1 MAFLL
6 TAMVGAAASALGIA
20 TIRTGR
26 EYYRR
31 STYKK
36 TLIAERLGF
45 NPKLEEHPYEL
56 ATLAVASTESQAK
69 SREILGDTDRWLHRK
84 HRFSTVT
91 GGYVLLMSVL
101 LVLYAFAAAWSAA
114 PMIRQICL
122 GCGLVP

>member
-20 TIRTGR
+20 TIRKGR

-45 NPKLEEHPYEL
+45 NPKLDEHPYEL
-56 ATLAVASTESQAK
+56 ATFAVASTESQAK
-69 SREILGDTDRWLHRK
+69 SREILGDSEWWVHRK
-84 HRFSTVT
+84 LRFSTVT
-91 GGYVLLMSVL
+91 GGYVVPMSVL
-101 LVLYAFAAAWSAA
+101 SVLYAFATAWSAA
-114 PMIRQICL
+114 PMIRKICL